1 MNVFWWEYVY
11 YNGQIQN
18 YILNDLHYLKW
29 QLFEKINLEK
39 C

>member
-1 MNVFWWEYVY
+1 MNVFGENMYIIMDK
-11 YNGQIQN
+11 IQN